1 MVSVLVLASLMLG
14 GNAQAVNYVQP
25 EITGA
30 EVSNYANKTKNQYAE
45 VRILGSQDK
54 FKTINPD
61 TVNKITNEDV
71 KKSYNNV
78 ENIIKESSKVSLIKN
93 KESNFELSTKNQK
106 IVVPEKDSSKV
117 EIISG
122 DLKVNIS
129 LPKTDKVNN
138 KGEILKQGI
147 VSYTGE
153 SNFSNIVQVNNDN
166 SIRMM
171 TIIDNPLAPKEYEYK
186 LDLSLGS
193 KIELSQEGG
202 ALVKN
207 KEGEIILKVSK
218 PWAKDAE
225 GKEVKTY
232 YKVKGVSLIQV
243 IEHSKE
249 LNIYPIIADP
259 TWSEIQYCALPWNT
273 YACSLA
279 SGSIATEARNVAE
292 DVNRR
297 FGWSLVNGGADAVR
311 HCYWSGRM
319 VQRIGASHAY
329 EIGTRHESESS
340 EPYKSMDLHNNAVGR
355 VIGSWSGSTDFLK
368 TRCINGV
375 NSRWLKWY

>member
-1 MVSVLVLASLMLG
+1 MKSRMILGTLFVLSIVIG
-14 GNAQAVNYVQP
+14 TNVNAK
-25 EITGA
+25 EITVN
-30 EVSNYANKTKNQYAE
+30 EINKYVEKVQNQYTE
-45 VRILGSQDK
+45 VKILDSQEK

-61 TVNKITNEDV
+61 TLNKITNEDV

-78 ENIIKESSKVSLIKN
+78 ENIVKESSKVNLIKN
-93 KESNFELSTKNQK
+93 KESNFELNTKNQK

-117 EIISG
+117 EISSG
-122 DLKVNIS
+122 ELKVNIGF
-129 LPKTDKVNN
+129 PKTDKVNN

-147 VSYTGE
+147 VSYSGE

-186 LDLSLGS
+186 LDLNLGS
-193 KIELSQEGG
+193 KIELSKEGG

-225 GKEVKTY
+225 GKEVTTY
-232 YKVKGVSLIQV
+232 YKVKGTSLIQV

-249 LNIYPIIADP
+249 LNIYPVIADP

-279 SGSIATEARNVAE
+279 SGSIATEAKNVSE

-297 FGWSLVNGGADAVR
+297 FGWALIDGGADEVR

-319 VQRIGASHAY
+319 V
-329 EIGTRHESESS
+329 
-340 EPYKSMDLHNNAVGR
+340 
-355 VIGSWSGSTDFLK
+355 
-368 TRCINGV
+368 
-375 NSRWLKWY
+375 